1 MVQQRFSDLT
11 QRCIN
16 IMGEAGYSRQTIER
30 YSQLWSC
37 YIKPFMEGRGTDIY
51 SMDIGTDF
59 LSSMPEDVE
68 GKFNPYRRCITI
80 LNSVLESGKILRYI
94 PQTASFDMSGEI
106 GTHTVAFINIKRDEK
121 MRPQTLYVFERMLG
135 RLVVFLRLK
144 NIVKLDDMQEQELL
158 NFIDSSQI
166 NKTQRAYVLRGFC
179 RYLIDEKLV
188 PSHYGSLI
196 NGFRFPIREKL
207 PSVYTEGEVEAINN
221 AIPVKEYG
229 GKRLYAAFMLS
240 SRLGLRV
247 SDIINLKF
255 ENIDWD
261 NNIMLITQQKTG
273 NIVKL
278 PLIPEVGNAIIDY
291 LRDERVTGMSNYVFL
306 TLKAPYERV
315 SRDTIYLGFQ
325 TAIRASKVN
334 VERRHHGMHSMRH
347 SLATQLL
354 KKDVQLSVISDV
366 LGHSSTQSTMN
377 YLRVDMEN
385 LKKCLLEVP
394 PVSSSFYTQKGGIL
408 YE

>member
-1 MVQQRFSDLT
+1 
-11 QRCIN
+11 
-16 IMGEAGYSRQTIER
+16 
-30 YSQLWSC
+30 
-37 YIKPFMEGRGTDIY
+37 MEGRGTDIY

-221 AIPVKEYG
+221 AIPVKEFG

-385 LKKCLLEVP
+385 LKKCLLEIP

>member
-1 MVQQRFSDLT
+1 MVEQRFSDLT

-37 YIKPFMEGRGTDIY
+37 YIKPFLESRGTDIY
-51 SMDIGTDF
+51 SMDIGIDF
-59 LSSMPEDVE
+59 LSSMSEDVE
-68 GKFNPYRRCITI
+68 KKSNPYRRCITI
-80 LNSVLESGKILRYI
+80 LDSVLESGKIRRYI
-94 PQTASFDMSGEI
+94 PQAGSFDMSGEI
-106 GTHTVAFINIKRDEK
+106 GTYAVAFINLKRDEK
-121 MRPQTLYVFERMLG
+121 TRKNTLYVFERMLG
-135 RLVVFLRLK
+135 RLVVFLRLR
-144 NIVKLDDMQEQELL
+144 NVVKLDDMQEQELL

-179 RYLIDEKLV
+179 RYLVDTKFV
-188 PSHYGSLI
+188 PSHYGSLL

-207 PSVYTEGEVEAINN
+207 PSVYTEAELKAISN
-221 AIPVKEYG
+221 AIPTKEFG

-273 NIVKL
+273 NMVKL
-278 PLIPEVGNAIIDY
+278 PLIPEVGNALIEY
-291 LRDERVTGMSNYVFL
+291 LQDERMTGMSNYVFL
-306 TLKAPYERV
+306 TLKAPYERI
-315 SRDTIYLGFQ
+315 SRDTIYDGFQ

-334 VERRHHGMHSMRH
+334 VERRHHGMHAMRH

-354 KKDVQLSVISDV
+354 KKDIQLPVISDI
-366 LGHSSTQSTMN
+366 LGHSNTQSTMN

>member
-1 MVQQRFSDLT
+1 M
-11 QRCIN
+11 
-16 IMGEAGYSRQTIER
+16 
-30 YSQLWSC
+30 
-37 YIKPFMEGRGTDIY
+37 
-51 SMDIGTDF
+51 
-59 LSSMPEDVE
+59 
-68 GKFNPYRRCITI
+68 
-80 LNSVLESGKILRYI
+80 LESGKIRRYI
-94 PQTASFDMSGEI
+94 PQAASFDMSGEI
-106 GTHTVAFINIKRDEK
+106 GTYAVAFINLKRDEK
-121 MRPQTLYVFERMLG
+121 TRKNTLYVFERMLG
-135 RLVVFLRLK
+135 RLVVFLRLR
-144 NIVKLDDMQEQELL
+144 NVVKLDDMQEQELL

-179 RYLIDEKLV
+179 RYLVDTKLV
-188 PSHYGSLI
+188 PSHYGSLL

-207 PSVYTEGEVEAINN
+207 PSVYTEAELKAISN
-221 AIPVKEYG
+221 AIPTKEFG

-273 NIVKL
+273 NMVKL
-278 PLIPEVGNAIIDY
+278 PLIPEVGNALIEY
-291 LRDERVTGMSNYVFL
+291 LQDERVTGMSNYVFL
-306 TLKAPYERV
+306 TLKAPYERI
-315 SRDTIYLGFQ
+315 SRDTIYDGFQ

-334 VERRHHGMHSMRH
+334 VERRHHGMHAMRH

-354 KKDVQLSVISDV
+354 KKDIQLPVISDI
-366 LGHSSTQSTMN
+366 LGHSNTQSTMN